1 MARSLPSFARL
12 TALSGA
18 LLVLALAP
26 MRSAGAQSQ
35 PTYRLL
41 FIGNSYTRFNL
52 MPSVV
57 QRALESLRD
66 PPEVQVEMIAH
77 PGWTLHRHWNVPSTR
92 REIETGHFSHVVLQG
107 HSLAALEH
115 PVELQHAVHQFHDVI
130 QHTGARTVLYET
142 WARQPGAPDAAAPPE
157 EMRERVATAYG
168 SLAME
173 LHALLAPAGA
183 AFELA
188 NRALPELS
196 LQRSDGSHP
205 TPEGS
210 YLAAITI
217 ASAVSGRDPR
227 EIRYRTHP
235 MTRQTAS
242 ALQEAAARALGR
254 GPRRREEPTPRR

>member
-1 MARSLPSFARL
+1 MARSLPSFARIV
-12 TALSGA
+12 ALFACLSA
-18 LLVLALAP
+18 FAFAP
-26 MRSAGAQSQ
+26 MHPARAQSQ
-35 PTYRLL
+35 ATYRLL
-41 FIGNSYTRFNL
+41 FIGNSYTRFNQ
-52 MPSVV
+52 MPFVV
-57 QRALESLRD
+57 QHALESLRN
-66 PPEVQVEMIAH
+66 PPEVQVAMIAH

-92 REIETGHFSHVVLQG
+92 REIEMGHFSHVVLQG

-115 PVELQHAVHQFHDVI
+115 PAELSSAVHQFHDVI

-142 WARQPGAPDAAAPPE
+142 WARQPGAPDEAAPPE

-173 LHALLAPAGA
+173 LHAVLAPAGA
-183 AFELA
+183 AFEIA
-188 NRALPELS
+188 NRAMPELS

-242 ALQEAAARALGR
+242 ALQEIAARALGR
-254 GPRRREEPTPRR
+254 APHAQ